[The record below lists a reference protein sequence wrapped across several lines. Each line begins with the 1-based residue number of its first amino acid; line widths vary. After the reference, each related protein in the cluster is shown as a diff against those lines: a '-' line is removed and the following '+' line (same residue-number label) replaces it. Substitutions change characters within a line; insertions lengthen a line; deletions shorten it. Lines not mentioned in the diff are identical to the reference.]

1 MHRSRH
7 LSATEIKSPQHG
19 NVKQPFSS
27 QTSSSPN
34 SGTQVG
40 GGVPTGY
47 NWLRAQLFVRR
58 QYSVDGLECTR
69 GCLPKFGRRVTS
81 LVALEHRDAVG
92 DGTDE
97 ISIEADELRVASVI
111 WWGSNCNGCIY
122 ERRIEFDKETTVLES
137 RRSVGEEWLQ
147 GKV

>member
-69 GCLPKFGRRVTS
+69 GCLPKFGRCVAG
-81 LVALEHRDAVG
+81 LVAFEHRNAVG
-92 DGTDE
+92 DGTE
-97 ISIEADELRVASVI
+97 EVSIETDELRASV
-111 WWGSNCNGCIY
+111 
-122 ERRIEFDKETTVLES
+122 VL
-137 RRSVGEEWLQ
+137 
-147 GKV
+147 